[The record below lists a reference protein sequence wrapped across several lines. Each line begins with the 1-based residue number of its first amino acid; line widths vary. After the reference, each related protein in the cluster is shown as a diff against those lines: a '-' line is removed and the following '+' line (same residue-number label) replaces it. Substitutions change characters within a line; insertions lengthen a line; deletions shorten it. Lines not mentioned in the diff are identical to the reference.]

1 MKFHRMRKVIYM
13 LISQIVAMNSLFA
26 QEAEYTTKPTYTQGV
41 SMTLLGSSYLHSLG
55 YYVELP
61 LKEKL
66 SLQLDGRI
74 AGTAYDKEDWVLGP
88 TLEQHILWG
97 QKHKLKVGFTEGFI
111 FHPNS
116 MNNRFDHYM
125 PWWERPDRFILLF
138 SVNFGYR
145 FQKRS
150 DSRFSFGPDVNFWIH
165 NAKENVANA
174 PDPFVWGKRLGFS
187 FGIEFR
193 VRLGS
198 K

>member
-1 MKFHRMRKVIYM
+1 MKKTILFHLSI
-13 LISQIVAMNSLFA
+13 LFVTGITSA
-26 QEAEYTTKPTYTQGV
+26 QETEHPTKRTYTQGV
-41 SMTLLGSSYLHSLG
+41 SITLLGSSYLYSLG

-66 SLQLDGRI
+66 SIQLDGRI

-138 SVNFGYR
+138 SVNLGYR

-174 PDPFVWGKRLGFS
+174 PDPFVWGKRIGLS
-187 FGIEFR
+187 FGVEFR

>member
-1 MKFHRMRKVIYM
+1 MKKTILFHLSI
-13 LISQIVAMNSLFA
+13 LFVTGITSA
-26 QEAEYTTKPTYTQGV
+26 QETEHTTKRNYTQGA
-41 SMTLLGSSYLHSLG
+41 SITLLGSSYLHSLG

-116 MNNRFDHYM
+116 MNNRFEHYM

-138 SVNFGYR
+138 SVNLGYR
-145 FQKRS
+145 FQKRP

-165 NAKENVANA
+165 NAKENVAND
-174 PDPFVWGKRLGFS
+174 PDPFVWGKRMGFS
-187 FGIEFR
+187 FGVEFR
-193 VRLGS
+193 VRLGDR
-198 K
+198 